1 MAKLTMADL
10 REHVGHSIH
19 VRLVVRPQD
28 KRVRSASGTMDALR
42 DNGMSLIGRYSTE
55 RRIRFEE
62 IEYLGCSTDGFT
74 WPGNV
79 TVTFTPE
86 QATAVL
92 FALDEVRRYSD
103 FNLGAAGVTGGKTAI
118 REAMNLLSLVGAK
131 KPEPY
136 TGGR

>member
-10 REHVGHSIH
+10 REHVGHSVH

-92 FALDEVRRYSD
+92 FALDEVR
-103 FNLGAAGVTGGKTAI
+103 LGAAGVTGGKAAI
-118 REAMNLLSLVGAK
+118 REAMNLLSLTGAK